1 MYIIIDSLIQE
12 HQTTLIFTNTRSA
25 TERVVNHLKEKFPI
39 VYGDNNIAAH
49 HSSLSKSH
57 RFDIE
62 ERLRDGKLKVV
73 VCSTSLEL
81 GIDIGFIDLVLMLG
95 SPKS

>member
-1 MYIIIDSLIQE
+1 MDNLIDSLIQE
-12 HQTTLIFTNTRSA
+12 QKTTLIFTNTSSA
-25 TERVVNHLKEKFPI
+25 TERIVSYLKEKFPTA
-39 VYGDNNIAAH
+39 YGDDNIAAH

-62 ERLRDGKLKVV
+62 DRLRQGKLKVV

-81 GIDIGFIDLVLMLG
+81 GIDIGYLDLVIMLG